1 MAKTTI
7 AKTSE
12 PDVVR
17 YADMFSAMGTEPRL
31 RIMRALLAAHPQGMI
46 AGDIGSELD
55 IPPSTLSHHLE
66 KLKNEDLVKVRREST
81 FLWYS
86 ANAEALKELLGFLY
100 AECCTRNKA
109 IEPRAIVTLCG

>member
-1 MAKTTI
+1 MAKP
-7 AKTSE
+7 KSE
-12 PDVVR
+12 PDLTR

-31 RIMRALLAAHPQGMI
+31 RIMRILLSAHPDGMI
-46 AGDIGSELD
+46 AGDIGAELD
-55 IPPSTLSHHLE
+55 IPASTLSHHLE

-86 ANAEALKELLGFLY
+86 AKTEALQELLGFLY

-109 IEPRAIVTLCG
+109 IEPQAIVQLCR